1 MSDHAAA
8 KEFAVG
14 MLTSLRAEPKEIARA
29 LVEHA
34 RAMFKL
40 RGEPLT
46 TDHVHAVAGGFEE
59 VVHELQRAADE
70 IEGVERPRGHH
81 ALMWTE
87 GPPPPLD
94 PCPIC
99 KKEMSNEDRRGFK
112 MIHAHCAPQAGPPRV
127 RVGRKKR

>member
-14 MLTSLRAEPKEIARA
+14 MLTALRTEPKELTRA
-29 LVEHA
+29 MVEHM

-40 RGEPLT
+40 RGETLT

-59 VVHELQRAADE
+59 LVHELQRAADE
-70 IEGVERPRGHH
+70 IEGVERPRGPQ
-81 ALMWTE
+81 LWTGE
-87 GPPPPLD
+87 TPLPRD

-99 KKEMSNEDRRGFK
+99 KMEMSGEDRRGFK